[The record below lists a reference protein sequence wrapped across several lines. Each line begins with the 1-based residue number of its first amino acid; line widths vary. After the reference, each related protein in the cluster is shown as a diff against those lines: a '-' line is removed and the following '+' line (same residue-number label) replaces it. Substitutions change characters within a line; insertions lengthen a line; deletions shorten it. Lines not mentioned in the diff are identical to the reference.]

1 MNNKTYWGYH
11 LILDCSNCNYKKIT
25 DVDNIKEFLNKLI
38 PAINMVAHG
47 EPIIEFLLPGEDN
60 QGYSVLQMI
69 TTSNITAH
77 FVNRDSAGYIDIFSC
92 KQFNTEI
99 AYDYVREFFEPTN
112 IKQQLI
118 FRQAD

>member
-1 MNNKTYWGYH
+1 MNSKTYWGYH
-11 LILDCSNCNYKKIT
+11 LILDCAGCNFEKIT
-25 DVDNIKEFLNKLI
+25 DPDNIKAFLATLI
-38 PAINMVAHG
+38 PAIDMVAHG
-47 EPIIEFLLPGEDN
+47 DPIVEFLLPGEDN

-77 FVNRDSAGYIDIFSC
+77 FVNRDCSGYIDIFSC
-92 KQFNTEI
+92 KEFNTEI
-99 AYDYVREFFEPTN
+99 ACNYVREFFEPTN

>member
-11 LILDCSNCNYKKIT
+11 LILDCSSCNYKKIT
-25 DVDNIKEFLNKLI
+25 DVNNIKEFLNKLI

-77 FVNRDSAGYIDIFSC
+77 FVNRDGAGYIDIFSC
-92 KQFNTEI
+92 KQFDTEI
-99 AYDYVREFFEPTN
+99 ACDYVREFFEPAN